1 MTDPTKRMS
10 TIYSEVAEGSPERRE
25 TQEPSSPLKTTTV
38 PAIRVDTDVLQKA
51 ETGQVPAVRSEAEG
65 RDDHDSQDS
74 DRITEETRPMPE
86 SSHQTASTRAPSV
99 LIIEDTTELAE
110 VISATLERMNMRTA
124 TETHGGKA
132 LARFAEVDPDV
143 ILLDIGLPDITG
155 WQFLEGIKETR
166 KATDKMPIVI
176 VITAYGDPANRLV
189 GKLQGVHDY
198 LVKPFT
204 ADEVEKVVQ
213 RALTSRAQ

>member
-1 MTDPTKRMS
+1 MTDQFKRTS
-10 TIYSEVAEGSPERRE
+10 TILSEVAEGSPERRE
-25 TQEPSSPLKTTTV
+25 SQEPQSPLQTTTV
-38 PAIRVDTDVLQKA
+38 PSIRPNADIAPKA
-51 ETGQVPAVRSEAEG
+51 ETGQVLAVRSEAEG
-65 RDDHDSQDS
+65 RDDHDSQDA
-74 DRITEETRPMPE
+74 DRITEDTRPMPE
-86 SSHQTASTRAPSV
+86 SIHNTTSTRAPSV
-99 LIIEDTTELAE
+99 FIVEDTTELAE
-110 VISATLERMNMRTA
+110 VISATLERMNMRIA

-132 LARFAEVDPDV
+132 LARYSEIDPDV

-166 KATDKMPIVI
+166 KDTDKMPIVI

-198 LVKPFT
+198 LIKPFT

-213 RALTSRAQ
+213 RALSSKAL

>member
-1 MTDPTKRMS
+1 MS
-10 TIYSEVAEGSPERRE
+10 TMFSEVAEGSPERRE
-25 TQEPSSPLKTTTV
+25 SQEPQSPLQTTTV
-38 PAIRVDTDVLQKA
+38 PSIRPNTDIAPKA

-65 RDDHDSQDS
+65 RDDHDSQDA

-86 SSHQTASTRAPSV
+86 SVHNTTATRAPSV
-99 LIIEDTTELAE
+99 LIVEDTTELAE
-110 VISATLERMNMRTA
+110 VISATLERMNMKIA

-132 LARFAEVDPDV
+132 LARYAEVNPDV

-166 KATDKMPIVI
+166 QDTDKMPIVI

-189 GKLQGVHDY
+189 GKLQGVQDY
-198 LVKPFT
+198 LIKPFT

-213 RALTSRAQ
+213 RALSSQAQ

>member
-1 MTDPTKRMS
+1 MTDQFKRTS
-10 TIYSEVAEGSPERRE
+10 TILSEVAEGSPERRE
-25 TQEPSSPLKTTTV
+25 TQEPQSPLKTTTV
-38 PAIRVDTDVLQKA
+38 PAIKPDTDVVPKA
-51 ETGQVPAVRSEAEG
+51 ETGQVPAVRSQAEG
-65 RDDHDSQDS
+65 RDDHESQDA

-86 SSHQTASTRAPSV
+86 SARNTTSTRAPSV
-99 LIIEDTTELAE
+99 LIVEDTIELAE
-110 VISATLERMNMRTA
+110 VISATLERMNMQTA
-124 TETHGGKA
+124 TETHGSKA
-132 LARFAEVDPDV
+132 LTRYAEVDPDV

-166 KATDKMPIVI
+166 KATDKLPIVI

-213 RALTSRAQ
+213 RALSSKAQ

>member
-1 MTDPTKRMS
+1 MTDQFKRTS
-10 TIYSEVAEGSPERRE
+10 TILSEVAEGSPERRE
-25 TQEPSSPLKTTTV
+25 TQEPSSPLQTTTM
-38 PAIRVDTDVLQKA
+38 PAIKADTGVVQKA

-65 RDDHDSQDS
+65 RDDHDSQDA

-86 SSHQTASTRAPSV
+86 TANTTTATRSPSV
-99 LIIEDTTELAE
+99 LIVEDTAELAE
-110 VISATLERMNMRTA
+110 VISATLERMNMKTA
-124 TETHGGKA
+124 TESHGAKA
-132 LARFAEVDPDV
+132 LARYADFNPDV

-155 WQFLEGIKETR
+155 WQFLEGVKEKR
-166 KATDKMPIVI
+166 KAGDKLPIVI

-198 LVKPFT
+198 LIKPFT

-213 RALTSRAQ
+213 RALTSKAQ

>member
-1 MTDPTKRMS
+1 MTEHFKRTS
-10 TIYSEVAEGSPERRE
+10 IIFSEVAEGSPERRE
-25 TQEPSSPLKTTTV
+25 TQEPQSPLQTTTV
-38 PAIRVDTDVLQKA
+38 PSIKPDTDVIPKA
-51 ETGQVPAVRSEAEG
+51 ETGQVPAVRSQAEG
-65 RDDHDSQDS
+65 QDDHDSQDA

-86 SSHQTASTRAPSV
+86 SVHNTTSTRAPSV
-99 LIIEDTTELAE
+99 FIVEDTIELAE
-110 VISATLERMNMRTA
+110 VISATLERMNMKTA

-132 LARFAEVDPDV
+132 LARYAEVDPDV

-166 KATDKMPIVI
+166 KDTNKMPIVI

-213 RALTSRAQ
+213 RALSSKTQ